1 MNEIQ
6 CRHCGHRYAAQHTAC
21 PHCHTPTESQQQR
34 LAAGAKKRFLYAFVG
49 LIIFAALMI
58 LILPRDS

>member
-6 CRHCGHRYAAQHTAC
+6 CRHCGHLFDTAQTRC
-21 PHCHTPTESQQQR
+21 PHCRTPTPAEQER

-49 LIIFAALMI
+49 LIVFATLMI